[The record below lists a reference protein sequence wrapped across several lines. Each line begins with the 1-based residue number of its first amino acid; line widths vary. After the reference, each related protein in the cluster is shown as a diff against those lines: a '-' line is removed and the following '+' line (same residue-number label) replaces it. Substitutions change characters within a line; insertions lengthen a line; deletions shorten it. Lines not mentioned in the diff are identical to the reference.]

1 MLICLEG
8 LSGKLEK
15 VFQSEE
21 EASLEVLA
29 KALLLAFSF
38 SFSGR
43 SQKEDAPM
51 GGNAV
56 NGDDGASF
64 SAEEP
69 PDSSSLAAAAAYLP
83 VSDVDVAD
91 ADGIFWF
98 PVAGDT
104 KANEP
109 LSLAD
114 KIARRRACIIFEL
127 MVPCIGRYDRPRGG
141 QRSVYFVFVM
151 RRFQFEIVFV

>member
-8 LSGKLEK
+8 LSGKWEK
-15 VFQSEE
+15 LFQSEE
-21 EASLEVLA
+21 EAKEEASLEVS
-29 KALLLAFSF
+29 FSSF